1 MPLKHS
7 DIFYDPTA
15 ITDRGINPY
24 LAQVRELSLPHAP
37 EKSAIMFGEQLR
49 GMIGQWRREFSADVV
64 NESRPLVVEI
74 GCYKGSTLIHFAKL
88 NPSFNWIGIDITFK
102 RVALSAKRVI
112 ENALQNARVVM
123 GKMSGK
129 SLKEMF
135 GPSEIDLVM
144 VFFPDPWTKKSQ
156 RKNRMF
162 TVEFAHELRSILKA
176 DGRLWFKSDQL
187 DYFEEVKEFCMVAG
201 LEYCGEAPTD
211 IEGTDHAT
219 PFETRFK
226 QMGLPTYSGVWKR
239 QDQKLGNTAH

>member
-1 MPLKHS
+1 MPLKHT

-49 GMIGQWRREFSADVV
+49 GMCGQWRQEFSA
-64 NESRPLVVEI
+64 ESTQAARPLAVEI

-88 NPSFNWIGIDITFK
+88 NPTLNWIGIDITFK

-112 ENALQNARVVM
+112 EHALQNARVVM
-123 GKMSGK
+123 GRMSGK

-135 GPSEIDLVM
+135 AQAEVDLVM

-162 TVEFAHELRSILKA
+162 TVEFAHELRSILKGG
-176 DGRLWFKSDQL
+176 GRLWFKSDQL
-187 DYFEEVKEFCMVAG
+187 DYFEEVKEFCAVVG
-201 LEYCGEAPTD
+201 LVYCGETPSD
-211 IEGTDHAT
+211 LSGTDHAT

-226 QMGLPTYSGVWKR
+226 QMGLPTYSGVWMR
-239 QDQKLGNTAH
+239 HDQKIGKELN